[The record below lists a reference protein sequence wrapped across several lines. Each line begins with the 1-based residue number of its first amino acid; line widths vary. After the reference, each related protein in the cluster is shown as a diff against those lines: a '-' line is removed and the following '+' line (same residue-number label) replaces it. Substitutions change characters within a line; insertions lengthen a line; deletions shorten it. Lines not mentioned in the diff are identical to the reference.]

1 MRQPRGGNEVI
12 SLVGRREASVLIL
25 LCRFMFKLLT
35 LGSTAFHAGTARII
49 SQRLQMLSDRGHP
62 LHSNRA

>member
-1 MRQPRGGNEVI
+1 MRQPRGGDEVI

-35 LGSTAFHAGTARII
+35 LGSHCLPRRNCQDNYSEA
-49 SQRLQMLSDRGHP
+49 SD
-62 LHSNRA
+62 AV